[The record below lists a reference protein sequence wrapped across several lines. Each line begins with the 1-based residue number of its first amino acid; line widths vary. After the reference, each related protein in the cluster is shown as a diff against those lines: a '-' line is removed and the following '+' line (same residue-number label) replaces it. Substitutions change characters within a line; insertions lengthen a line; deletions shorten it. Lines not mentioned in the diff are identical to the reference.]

1 MIMNIVEFY
10 GFKLCEIYINSNIVK
25 LSIKL
30 KYAKITKFDL
40 TKNFKTSTLLKHIH
54 LKFIINII

>member
-10 GFKLCEIYINSNIVK
+10 GFKRCEIYIYSTIVK

-30 KYAKITKFDL
+30 KYAKITKFD
-40 TKNFKTSTLLKHIH
+40 
-54 LKFIINII
+54 